1 MKKIQKNKKIV
12 KKTKKIE
19 FFLIIQNVRQIVH
32 LIIPSQLNKKMKM
45 LKKFL
50 KISKKTK
57 KSEFF
62 LIVKKFLKLII

>member
-1 MKKIQKNKKIV
+1 MRKIQKNKKIV
-12 KKTKKIE
+12 KKADKIE

-32 LIIPSQLNKKMKM
+32 LTIPSQLNKKMKI
-45 LKKFL
+45 LKKFE
-50 KISKKTK
+50 KISKKTD